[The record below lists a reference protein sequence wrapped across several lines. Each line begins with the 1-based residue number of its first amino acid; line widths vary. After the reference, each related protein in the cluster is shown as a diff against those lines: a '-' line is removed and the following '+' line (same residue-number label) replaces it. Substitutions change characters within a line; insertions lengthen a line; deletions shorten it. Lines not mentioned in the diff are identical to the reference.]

1 MSGTLRLILSIF
13 TIPAILAWATP
24 DEVSQSASGTNCTF
38 QASPDAFLSAQSRV
52 RRAVFTQTQKV
63 NRASADSAQAT
74 APAAK
79 TPVTHRSF
87 IDDEIFNKLIASK
100 VAPAN
105 LTTDEEFF
113 RRINLDLTGR
123 IPSPEDVRAF
133 LADTSANKRDAIID
147 KLLTSDAFND
157 KWTMWL
163 GDLMQNTTAQVTANA
178 QRRTQGRNAFYKY
191 IYWSVAGWK
200 PLNDIANEAIAS
212 SGNNYDDNGGSANF
226 IMGGSVTGGP
236 AQDTYDG
243 MLVRSATAFL
253 GMAHYDCVNCH
264 NGRGHLDQISLWG
277 TQTTRQQAE
286 QMSAFFSRTRLTN
299 YPSPTPPPGQTS
311 TDPYYQSTIVENIA
325 TTGGYDVNTN
335 YGNRPNRVPY
345 NGQKTQTLTP
355 VYQYSGATPTSGF
368 WRDSIAQFM
377 VNDPMFAR
385 NMANRLWKQMFNLGL
400 VDPVDTL
407 DPARLD
413 PSNPPPAP
421 WDLQA
426 THPML
431 LEKLAKALVQSNFDL
446 RAFLKLLTQ
455 SSAYQLSSRYDGD
468 WNIQDVPLFARHYP
482 RRLEGEEIHDAI
494 SQATGVFNKYTV
506 EGFGDPIQ
514 YAMRLPDPQEPRSN
528 GAAANFMNAFLRGNR
543 DTTQRNQ
550 ASSILQQLNLMN
562 DPFVTGRT
570 QVAKSPVLLAI
581 SKIADNGAAVDEIFM
596 TFLSRKPSA
605 YERSHAV
612 SYLQNTTSA
621 ATRNTAIEDLSW
633 ASINKLDFLFSY

>member
-1 MSGTLRLILSIF
+1 MTGTPRLILSIL
-13 TIPAILAWATP
+13 IMPAIFAWAAP
-24 DEVSQSASGTNCTF
+24 DEVTQSSGANCTF
-38 QASPDAFLSAQSRV
+38 QASPDTFLSAQSRV
-52 RRAVFTQTQKV
+52 RRAVFTQTQKI
-63 NRASADSAQAT
+63 NRAFAESTSAAAPTAT
-74 APAAK
+74 SQIA
-79 TPVTHRSF
+79 HRSF
-87 IDDEIFNKLIASK
+87 IDDEIFNKLIANK
-100 VAPAN
+100 VAPAK
-105 LTTDEEFF
+105 LSTDEEFF

-123 IPSPEDVRAF
+123 IPLPEDVRAF
-133 LADTSANKRDAIID
+133 VADTNPNKRDAIID
-147 KLLTSDAFND
+147 KLLYSDAFND

-163 GDLMQNTTAQVTANA
+163 GDLMQNTITQVTANA
-178 QRRTQGRNAFYKY
+178 QRRVQGRNAFYKY
-191 IYWSVAGWK
+191 IYFSVAGWK
-200 PLNDIANEAIAS
+200 SLSDIAFEAIS
-212 SGNNYDDNGGSANF
+212 STGNNYDESNGSPNF

-236 AQDTYDG
+236 IQDTYDG

-277 TQTTRQQAE
+277 SQTTRQQAE

-299 YPSPTPPPGQTS
+299 YPSPTPPPGQVS

-325 TTGGYDVNTN
+325 TTAGYDLNTN

-355 VYQYSGATPTSGF
+355 VYQYSGATPANGF
-368 WRDSIAQFM
+368 WRDSVAQFM
-377 VNDPMFAR
+377 ITDPMFAR
-385 NMANRLWKQMFNLGL
+385 NMANRMWKQMFNLGL

-407 DPARLD
+407 DPSRLD
-413 PSNPPPAP
+413 PNNPPPAP

-426 THPML
+426 THPVL
-431 LEKLAKALVQSNFDL
+431 LEKLAKALTQSNFDL
-446 RAFLKLLTQ
+446 RSYLKLLAQ

-494 SQATGVFNKYTV
+494 SQATGVFNNYTV
-506 EGFGDPIQ
+506 EGWGGTVK
-514 YAMRLPDPQEPRSN
+514 YAMQLPDPQEPRSN
-528 GAAANFMNAFLRGNR
+528 GGVANFMNAFLRGNR
-543 DTTQRNQ
+543 DTTQRVQ

-570 QVAKSPVLLAI
+570 LVAKSPVLLAI

-596 TFLSRKPSA
+596 NFLSRQPSA

-612 SYLQNTTSA
+612 DYLQKTTSA
-621 ATRNTAIEDLSW
+621 AARNTAIEDLSW